1 MDDGVTDEIDE
12 IEEIISGEDN
22 NNKSIE
28 IKKKITLPKMT
39 NYEKCIVISERVNQL
54 NKNAKST
61 IEDVIEELGLTS
73 SIDIAIKEYELG
85 RLPEYKLI
93 RKHPNG
99 NYEVWRHEEF
109 KFFP

>member
-1 MDDGVTDEIDE
+1 MDDGVTEEIDE

-28 IKKKITLPKMT
+28 IKEKITLPKMT

-61 IEDVIEELGLTS
+61 IEDVIEELRLTS

-85 RLPEYKLI
+85 RLPEYKVI
-93 RKHPNG
+93 RKYPNG